1 MNNKRVNLQKK
12 DWIQRIWDWADK
24 VKSLEDAM
32 WRYKNGLDLIAAIN
46 LINSESLSSKYSEFI
61 KVGLLG

>member
-1 MNNKRVNLQKK
+1 MT
-12 DWIQRIWDWADK
+12 
-24 VKSLEDAM
+24 EDEM
-32 WRYKNGLDLIAAIN
+32 GRYKNGLELIAAIN